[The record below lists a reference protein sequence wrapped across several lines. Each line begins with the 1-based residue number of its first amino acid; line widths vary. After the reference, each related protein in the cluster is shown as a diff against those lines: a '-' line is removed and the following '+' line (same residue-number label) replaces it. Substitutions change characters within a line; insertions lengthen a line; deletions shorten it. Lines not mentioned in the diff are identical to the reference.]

1 MNKKILYLDMDGVV
15 ADFEKKIGELQ
26 PEIKDFKSFEDIN
39 ELSEKID
46 LVCYA
51 NPEIYHDLPPVPGA
65 IEAVKKLYEIYEVYF
80 LSTAMWSLPASFTGK
95 RMWIEKHFGDLGK
108 KKLILTHRKDL
119 MRGDFLV
126 DDRTHN
132 GAGQFEGE
140 LLLFGSE
147 KFPDW
152 EVTLKYLIE
161 VEKLSNSSSG

>member
-1 MNKKILYLDMDGVV
+1 MIKKILYLDMDGVV
-15 ADFEKKIGELQ
+15 ADFEKGIRGLQ
-26 PEIKDFKSFEDIN
+26 PEMKEFSSFEDLKV
-39 ELSEKID
+39 LSDGFD

-51 NPEIYHDLPPVPGA
+51 NPEIYHHLPPVPGA
-65 IEAVKKLYEIYEVYF
+65 IEAVRKLSAIYEVYF
-80 LSTAMWSLPASFTGK
+80 LSTAMWDLPESFTGK
-95 RMWIEKHFGDLGK
+95 RMWVEKHFGDLGK

-132 GAGQFEGE
+132 GAGEFEGE

-152 EVTLKYLIE
+152 EVTLKYLLQ
-161 VEKLSNSSSG
+161 VHHNTHSD